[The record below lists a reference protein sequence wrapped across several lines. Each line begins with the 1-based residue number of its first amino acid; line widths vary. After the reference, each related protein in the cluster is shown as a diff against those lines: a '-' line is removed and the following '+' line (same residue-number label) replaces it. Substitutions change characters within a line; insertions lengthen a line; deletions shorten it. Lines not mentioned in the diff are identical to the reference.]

1 MHANFHI
8 YLVVVAIVFS
18 SCTETSYDDSRV
30 FRYNESAGIST
41 LDPAHSR
48 SLELMWV
55 VDALYDGL
63 VELSPELEIVPA
75 IAESWEVDGNTY
87 TFHLRKGVMFQS
99 GKEVNATDVVKSF
112 ERLLD
117 PEIASSGGWILEA
130 VENDGIFAVNDSTVI
145 ITLSKSFP
153 PFLGLLTTTYASV
166 VDTEGAVDLR
176 VESAGTGPFAL
187 AWWVD
192 EVAIVLHKNPLYWE
206 EDSEGVRLPYLDAVH
221 IDMVPDMGSEYMG
234 LIKGRYDFM
243 SGLHPAYMEDLMDS
257 EGGLASK
264 HEGVLRLEKIPFL
277 KTDYLGILVDSNL
290 VNMKDHPL
298 LDSRVRKALSLSV
311 DRKSIAKNLRRNSVE
326 PSDRFIPPSMLRSA
340 SGALNLVDVKYDIVE
355 AKRLLVEAGYPGGV
369 GVPDIE
375 LGTTADYVDLCSA
388 IQHGWEAI
396 GITVQVDLAASSVQR
411 ERVSTSKIEMFHK
424 SWLADYA
431 DAENFLGLFRKIN
444 FSPGGPNYT
453 HFYSMEFEQIFDSSM
468 KVSNDAQRWEM
479 YSSLDSIIFLNTPII
494 PLFHDQVTHFVR
506 NEVEGWIMSPVN
518 RLDLRRVK
526 KRAVN

>member
-1 MHANFHI
+1 MRINFHI
-8 YLVVVAIVFS
+8 YLIVVAIVLS
-18 SCTETSYDDSRV
+18 ACSGTSYDDHRV

-63 VELSPELEIVPA
+63 VELSPELKIIPA
-75 IAESWEVDGNTY
+75 LAKSWEIDGNTY
-87 TFHLRKGVMFQS
+87 TFQLRQGVMFES
-99 GKEVNATDVVKSF
+99 GREVIASDVVKSF
-112 ERLLD
+112 ARLLD
-117 PEIASSGGWILEA
+117 PEVASSGGWILEA
-130 VENDGIFAVNDSTVI
+130 VGDGGIVALDDSTVQ
-145 ITLSKSFP
+145 ITLGKPFP

-166 VDTEGAVDLR
+166 VDTETSGDLR
-176 VESAGTGPFAL
+176 VEPAGTGPFKL
-187 AWWVD
+187 AWWID
-192 EVAIVLHKNPLYWE
+192 DVAIVLHNNPQYWE
-206 EDSEGVRLPYLDAVH
+206 HDEDGVRLPYLRAVH

-234 LIKGRYDFM
+234 LLKGRYDFM
-243 SGLHPAYMEDLMDS
+243 SGLHPAYMEDLMDA

-264 HEGVLRLEKIPFL
+264 HEAVLNLEKIPFL

-290 VNMKDHPL
+290 VNMKGHPL
-298 LDSRVRKALSLSV
+298 LDSRVRKALSLAV

-326 PSDRFIPPSMLRSA
+326 PSDRFIPPSMPGA
-340 SGALNLVDVKYDIVE
+340 ALNVEVEYDIEE
-355 AKRLLVEAGYPGGV
+355 AKRLLAEAGYSGGV
-369 GVPDIE
+369 GIPEIE

-388 IQHGWEAI
+388 IQHGWEEI

-431 DAENFLGLFRKIN
+431 DAENFLGLFRQVN

-453 HFYSMEFEQIFDSSM
+453 HFYSPEYEQIFDSSM
-468 KVSNDAQRWEM
+468 MMVDDAERWEM
-479 YSSLDSIIFLNTPII
+479 YKGLDSIIFANTPII

-506 NEVEGWIMSPVN
+506 SEVEGWIMSPVN